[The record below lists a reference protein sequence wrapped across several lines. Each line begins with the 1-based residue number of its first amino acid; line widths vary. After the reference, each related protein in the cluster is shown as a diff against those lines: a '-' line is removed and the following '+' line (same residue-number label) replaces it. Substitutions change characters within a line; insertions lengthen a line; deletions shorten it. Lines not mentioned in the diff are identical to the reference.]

1 MGMFLNAT
9 FDGSTW
15 TETEEVREPDP
26 QVPGLTTSVHDSDIV
41 WLSYAPSGSGEGV
54 AWLHQT
60 ARSYFEDESIPATDP
75 DREAA
80 GLTEWLRVNWEPAGE
95 VEGLDAVVRRFVV
108 GDDDVPARDAAPF
121 AEHALGEFLRAV
133 RLPLPPSLA

>member
-9 FDGSTW
+9 FDGNTW

-26 QVPGLTTSVHDSDIV
+26 AVPGLTMSVHDSDIV

-60 ARSYFEDESIPATDP
+60 ARSYFEDESIPATDA

-80 GLTEWLRVNWEPAGE
+80 GLTEWLRGHWEPAAG
-95 VEGLDAVVRRFVV
+95 VEGLDEVVRGFVV
-108 GDDDVPARDAAPF
+108 GDDDVPSDDRSPF
-121 AEHALGEFLRAV
+121 AEDAVGNFLRAV
-133 RLPLPPSLA
+133 RLPLPPTLA